1 MSEARAA
8 AVEASP
14 RVVVVDDDPTV
25 TDLLEY
31 GLEPRGWEVV
41 GFTEP
46 DGALKYMTA
55 NAVDVMITDLQLAGA
70 SGLALCAQVVE
81 QWPSVPVIVVT
92 GHGSMEAAV
101 AAIRAG
107 AYDFV
112 TKPIDL
118 QAMALTLRRALDHR
132 ELREEVNR
140 LRSQVGSHADVEE
153 MLGDSP
159 KMERAYDLIGR
170 VADSQATVLVTGESG
185 TGKELVARAIHRLSA
200 RREQPFV
207 AVNLAAVPSTLLES
221 ELFGHVQGAFTD
233 ARKAR
238 EGLIVKASGG
248 TLFLDEIGEMPLD
261 VQPKLLRVLQER
273 KVRPVGG
280 DAEIA
285 VDARIVA
292 ATNHDLERMVEEGRF
307 RDDLFYRIN
316 VVQVELPPLRER
328 GNDVLVLAQ
337 KFVSRF
343 AEKLEK
349 PVRGL
354 SSSAAQ
360 RLLDYDW
367 PGNVRELENCIER
380 AVTLTRFDQI
390 TVDDLPP
397 RVRDHT
403 SSRLIMPS
411 ESDPDQM
418 LTLQELERR
427 YIQAVLDAVD
437 GNKSRAAKVLGLDR
451 RTLYRKLER
460 GDA

>member
-1 MSEARAA
+1 MTD
-8 AVEASP
+8 AVASDPP
-14 RVVVVDDDPTV
+14 RVLVVDDDPTV
-25 TDLLEY
+25 TELLEY
-31 GLEPRGWEVV
+31 GLGPRGFEVH

-46 DGALKYMTA
+46 AGALQHLA
-55 NAVDVMITDLQLAGA
+55 SEPVDVILTDLELDGA
-70 SGLALCAQVVE
+70 SGLALCARVVE
-81 QWPSVPVIVVT
+81 RWPGIPVIVVT

-118 QAMALTLRRALDHR
+118 QAMSITLQRALDHR
-132 ELREEVNR
+132 ALREEVNR
-140 LRSQVGSHADVEE
+140 LRSQVEGEGSVEE

-159 KMERAYDLIGR
+159 GMERAYDLIRR

-185 TGKELVARAIHRLSA
+185 TGKELVARAIHRLGA
-200 RREQPFV
+200 RSSGPFV
-207 AVNLAAVPSTLLES
+207 AINLAAVPSTLLES

-233 ARKAR
+233 ARRSR
-238 EGLIVKASGG
+238 EGLISKARAG

-273 KVRPVGG
+273 RVRPVGG
-280 DAEIA
+280 DAEVP

-292 ATNHDLERMVEEGRF
+292 ATNHDLEAMVQRGAF
-307 RDDLFYRIN
+307 RDDLYYRIN
-316 VVQVELPPLRER
+316 VVQIELPPLRDR
-328 GNDVLVLAQ
+328 GNDVLLLAQ
-337 KFVSRF
+337 RFVLKF
-343 AEKLEK
+343 AEKMHK

-380 AVTLTRFDQI
+380 AVTLTRFDQV

-397 RVRDHT
+397 RVREHQST
-403 SSRLIMPS
+403 RLFVPS

-427 YIQAVLDAVD
+427 YIQAVLAAVD
-437 GNKSRAAKVLGLDR
+437 GNKSRAAKILGLDR

>member
-1 MSEARAA
+1 MTETG
-8 AVEASP
+8 ASTEVTP
-14 RVVVVDDDPTV
+14 KVVVVDDDPTV
-25 TDLLEY
+25 NDLLEY
-31 GLEPRGWEVV
+31 GLTPRGWDVV

-46 DGALKYMTA
+46 EGAVAYMTE
-55 NAVDVMITDLQLAGA
+55 NPVDVMITDLQLAGV

-118 QAMALTLRRALDHR
+118 QAMALTLQRALDHR

-140 LRSQVGSHADVEE
+140 LRSQVGSRGGVEE
-153 MLGDSP
+153 LLGDSP
-159 KMERAYDLIGR
+159 KMERAYDLIRR
-170 VADSQATVLVTGESG
+170 VADSQATVLVAGESG
-185 TGKELVARAIHRLSA
+185 TGKELVARAIHRLSG
-200 RREQPFV
+200 RKDGPFV

-233 ARKAR
+233 ARKPR
-238 EGLIVKASGG
+238 EGLIVKARGG

-273 KVRPVGG
+273 RVRPVGG
-280 DAEIA
+280 DSEVA

-292 ATNHDLERMVEEGRF
+292 ASNQDLERMVEEGRF
-307 RDDLFYRIN
+307 RDDLYYRIN

-337 KFVSRF
+337 RFVSRF
-343 AEKLEK
+343 AEKLDK
-349 PVRGL
+349 PVHGL

-380 AVTLTRFDQI
+380 AVTLTRFDQL

-403 SSRLIMPS
+403 SSRLVVPT
-411 ESDPDQM
+411 ESGPDEM

-427 YIQAVLDAVD
+427 YIQAVLTAVD

>member
-1 MSEARAA
+1 VSDAPAA
-8 AVEASP
+8 AAEVSP

-31 GLEPRGWEVV
+31 GLEPRGWAVV

-46 DGALKYMTA
+46 DDALKYMAA
-55 NAVDVMITDLQLAGA
+55 NAIDVMITDLQLAGA

-140 LRSQVGSHADVEE
+140 LRSQVGSQGGVEE

-159 KMERAYDLIGR
+159 KMERAYDLIRR

-185 TGKELVARAIHRLSA
+185 TGKELVARAIHRMSA
-200 RREQPFV
+200 RREGPFV
-207 AVNLAAVPSTLLES
+207 PVNLAAVPSTLLES

-233 ARKAR
+233 ARRAR

-280 DAEIA
+280 DAEIP
-285 VDARIVA
+285 VDARVVA
-292 ATNHDLERMVEEGRF
+292 ATNHNLERMVDEGRF

-316 VVQVELPPLRER
+316 VVQVELPALRER
-328 GNDVLVLAQ
+328 GNDVLLLAQ

-354 SSSAAQ
+354 SSPAAQ

-390 TVDDLPP
+390 TVDDLPR

-411 ESDPDQM
+411 ESNPDQM

>member
-1 MSEARAA
+1 VTETG
-8 AVEASP
+8 ASTEVTP
-14 RVVVVDDDPTV
+14 KVVVVDDDPTV
-25 TDLLEY
+25 NDLLEY
-31 GLEPRGWEVV
+31 GLTPRGWDVV

-46 DGALKYMTA
+46 EGAVAYMTE
-55 NAVDVMITDLQLAGA
+55 NPVDVMITDLQLAGV

-118 QAMALTLRRALDHR
+118 QAMALTLQRALDHR

-140 LRSQVGSHADVEE
+140 LRSQVGSRGGVEE
-153 MLGDSP
+153 LLGDSP
-159 KMERAYDLIGR
+159 KMERAYDLIRR
-170 VADSQATVLVTGESG
+170 VADSQATVLVAGESG
-185 TGKELVARAIHRLSA
+185 TGKELVARAIHRLSG
-200 RREQPFV
+200 RKDGPFV

-233 ARKAR
+233 ARKPR
-238 EGLIVKASGG
+238 EGLIVKARGG

-273 KVRPVGG
+273 RVRPVGG
-280 DAEIA
+280 DSEVA

-292 ATNHDLERMVEEGRF
+292 ASNQDLERMVEEGRF
-307 RDDLFYRIN
+307 RDDLYYRIN

-337 KFVSRF
+337 RFVSRF
-343 AEKLEK
+343 AEKLDK
-349 PVRGL
+349 PVHGL

-380 AVTLTRFDQI
+380 AVTLTRFDQL

-403 SSRLIMPS
+403 SSRLVVPT
-411 ESDPDQM
+411 ESGPDEM

-427 YIQAVLDAVD
+427 YIQAVLTAVD